1 MRSLVLSGG
10 SSKGAWAA
18 GVIKHLLG
26 DLQIHYGSLHGVS
39 VGAIN
44 ASFLAQFPE
53 GQEKVAAQQMEDL
66 WLSLDTDKI
75 YTRWKPFGR
84 FHVLWM
90 SSFYNS
96 QPLMDLIREHIKLD
110 KIRASGK
117 QVDVGATS
125 LSTGKYYIANQDDD
139 DFIDFVIGSSA
150 FPCLLCPIKIRDQL
164 WMDGGCQEL
173 SPVRA
178 AISSGATEIDIITT
192 SPDIANK
199 EFIHKPNIIDIVKR
213 TVDLSTDKILDND
226 INRVLVHNRLAE
238 AGVPG
243 SKVIKLNIFRP
254 HYNLTKD
261 LLDFSPE
268 KLKEMFEKGYKDTV
282 ANYKHIV

>member
-10 SSKGAWAA
+10 SSKGSWSA
-18 GVIKHLLG
+18 GAIKHLLG

-53 GQEKVAAQQMEDL
+53 GQEKDAAKQMEDL
-66 WLSLDTDKI
+66 WLSLNTDKI

-110 KIRASGK
+110 KIRTSGK

-125 LSTGKYYIANQDDD
+125 LSTGKYYVSSQRDD
-139 DFIDFVIGSSA
+139 DFIEFVIGSSA
-150 FPCLLCPIKIRDQL
+150 FPGLLCPIKIRDQL

-178 AISSGATEIDIITT
+178 AIEAGATEIDVITT
-192 SPDIANK
+192 SPDITNK
-199 EFIHKPNIIDIVKR
+199 EILHKPSIVDIFKR
-213 TVDLSTDKILDND
+213 TVDLSTDRILDND
-226 INRVLVHNRLAE
+226 INSVLIHNKLAE
-238 AGVPG
+238 AGV
-243 SKVIKLNIFRP
+243 SDKAVIKVNIFRP
-254 HYNLTKD
+254 HYNLTND
-261 LLDFSPE
+261 LLDFNPK